1 MRHIAITGDL
11 GSGKSSVAKIIC
23 QKAGYDYFST
33 GSLQRKLAAE
43 KGMDEM
49 MTHIRE
55 VLSNQESDSLRLMDA
70 FKLELYEKEIY
81 VFTPKGELCK
91 LPAGATVLDFAYSIH
106 TDLGNKC
113 VGAMVNGKNVPI
125 RYPLKNGDA
134 VEIQSG
140 SNQSPK
146 QDWLNY
152 VVTARAR
159 NRIKQTLKEQ
169 TQKQA
174 EYGREILQRRMK
186 NRKLEFDEGVMTK
199 VVRKFKYK
207 TLTDFH
213 AALGTEQLDLN
224 QVIDQYVEWYQ
235 HDKTAHEAPQVTTAE
250 KYVIEPT
257 PQQIQQAKEDILVID
272 QNLKGIDFTLS
283 KCCHPIY
290 GDEVFGFVS
299 VTGGIKIHRE
309 DCPNAPQ
316 MKTRF
321 PYRIVKARWAG
332 KSGVGQYAASLE
344 VIGKDDIG
352 IVTNISSLISK
363 ESDLGLRSIRIDS
376 NDGLFRGYLTVVV
389 QDAHQ
394 LEALIKKIK
403 TIKGVK
409 QVERGA

>member
-1 MRHIAITGDL
+1 M
-11 GSGKSSVAKIIC
+11 
-23 QKAGYDYFST
+23 
-33 GSLQRKLAAE
+33 
-43 KGMDEM
+43 
-49 MTHIRE
+49 
-55 VLSNQESDSLRLMDA
+55 
-70 FKLELYEKEIY
+70 
-81 VFTPKGELCK
+81 
-91 LPAGATVLDFAYSIH
+91 
-106 TDLGNKC
+106 
-113 VGAMVNGKNVPI
+113 
-125 RYPLKNGDA
+125 
-134 VEIQSG
+134 
-140 SNQSPK
+140 
-146 QDWLNY
+146 
-152 VVTARAR
+152 VTARAR